1 MSPANPATSEQPE
14 LPFAPVPSG
23 PDGYQLWKEQQQA
36 LVREASRVLGL
47 PLGREVAVELRDG
60 VRLRGVLRFA
70 EDGLFIEV
78 SREKAPLLRIDR
90 CTFHPREIVSCA
102 RLD

>member
-1 MSPANPATSEQPE
+1 MSPEHPASPDQPE

-23 PDGYQLWKEQQQA
+23 PDGYQLWQEQRQS
-36 LVREASRVLGL
+36 LLRDASRVLGL
-47 PLGREVAVELRDG
+47 PLGREVEVELRDG
-60 VRLRGVLRFA
+60 VRLRGFLQFA
-70 EDGLFIEV
+70 EDGLFIQV
-78 SREKAPLLRIDR
+78 SREKPPLLRIGR